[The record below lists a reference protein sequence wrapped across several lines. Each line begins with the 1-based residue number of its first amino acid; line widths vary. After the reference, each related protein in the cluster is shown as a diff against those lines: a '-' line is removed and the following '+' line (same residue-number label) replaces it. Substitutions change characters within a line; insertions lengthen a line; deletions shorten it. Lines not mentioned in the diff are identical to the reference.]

1 MWWRCGGGDECLQD
15 VGSAPEGALGPV
27 HTPPARMVW
36 GVTQPLTLFLLQK
49 ELEIVFKS
57 SCMLRSAARRTEA
70 ASCCRDVGRG
80 EIDWIFSNI

>member
-1 MWWRCGGGDECLQD
+1 MWWRCGGGDECLRD

-49 ELEIVFKS
+49 ELEIVFKIQLHAPKCCPADRS
-57 SCMLRSAARRTEA
+57 GFMLLG
-70 ASCCRDVGRG
+70 CG
-80 EIDWIFSNI
+80 EGGNRLDIC